1 MFKDSGDSLEKLKSM
16 LEKAKADLE
25 NGEVVGENDVCLPK
39 EPKERVVVF
48 TRAPSKKYDAPHMWY
63 STPCAVEGSR
73 HYITEDVLDQLGY
86 VRLDYKDYGRKKVKD
101 VKVNIHGHIL

>member
-1 MFKDSGDSLEKLKSM
+1 MESLSQISEYLRNLEGMFKDSGDSLEKLKSM

-48 TRAPSKKYDAPHMWY
+48 
-63 STPCAVEGSR
+63 
-73 HYITEDVLDQLGY
+73 
-86 VRLDYKDYGRKKVKD
+86 
-101 VKVNIHGHIL
+101 